1 MAELD
6 LSLLSTCYAFCDPA
20 GKRKPG
26 ETLKRVRARSAIIVV
41 APDHLSRIFVL
52 YAWAKRCSTDEMIEQ
67 IFETQERFR
76 PRIFGVEANA
86 MQSLFADAIRRESRM
101 LQKRIALLPVTQPTG
116 IDKDFRIRAALQ
128 PVIAWGRLFIQEH
141 QTDLLHELTSFPM
154 SATKDLVDALASAIA
169 LVPQKPTRRQHDEE
183 IQKLAAY
190 LRNSGAPAAYIEQ
203 RISELALRKN

>member
-1 MAELD
+1 MEIP
-6 LSLLSTCYAFCDPA
+6 LSLLSNCYSFCDPA

-76 PRIFGVEANA
+76 PRIFGIEANA
-86 MQSLFADAIRRESRM
+86 MQSLFADAIRRESRI
-101 LQKRIALLPVTQPTG
+101 LQKRIALLPVSQPTG
-116 IDKDFRIRAALQ
+116 VDKDFRIRAALQ
-128 PVIAWGRLFIQEH
+128 PVVAWGRLFVQEH
-141 QTDLLHELTSFPM
+141 QTDLIHELTSFPM

-169 LVPQKPTRRQHDEE
+169 LVPQKPTVRQQSEE
-183 IQKLAAY
+183 IQQLARY
-190 LRNSGAPAAYIEQ
+190 LRDSGAPVSYIEQ
-203 RISELALRKN
+203 RVAELAQGRN